1 MESSDCKCDQWSSIL
16 STALIG
22 LNIIISI
29 GKQFLN
35 NNKHS
40 TNQNVLVETIK
51 AISKERLYTEAEDH
65 KAFLNIPEQ
74 LKTSNADKKS

>member
-1 MESSDCKCDQWSSIL
+1 MESSDCKCDQPVWSSIL

-51 AISKERLYTEAEDH
+51 SISKERLYTEAEG
-65 KAFLNIPEQ
+65 LNIPEQ
-74 LKTSNADKKS
+74 LKTSNADKKK